1 MKYAKLFLA
10 AACALS
16 LAACTSPAE
25 DEEVKKTE
33 NVVDEDDKKP
43 STKPRRKMQPPT
55 KTAAWMPITAHRKT
69 AIPTRRKCRLPLT
82 NSRKT
87 NRKPTWTRTRT
98 TECSETI
105 QAADVISAACFQLM
119 A

>member
-33 NVVDEDDKKP
+33 NVVDEDDKK
-43 STKPRRKMQPPT
+43 
-55 KTAAWMPITAHRKT
+55 
-69 AIPTRRKCRLPLT
+69 AIDEAQK
-82 NSRKT
+82 
-87 NRKPTWTRTRT
+87 
-98 TECSETI
+98 EDA
-105 QAADVISAACFQLM
+105 AADENGGMDADYGTPENSDSDTKEVPTTADEQQEDEQETNLDTDQNN
-119 A
+119 